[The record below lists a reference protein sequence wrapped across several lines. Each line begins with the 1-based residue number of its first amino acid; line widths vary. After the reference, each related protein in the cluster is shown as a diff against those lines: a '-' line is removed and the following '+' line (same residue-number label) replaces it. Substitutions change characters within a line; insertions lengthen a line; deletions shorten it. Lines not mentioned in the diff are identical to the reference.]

1 MSRIFKFRTKM
12 MLTYHDAHE
21 LMFLLKEGEGDVETA
36 HLSVLVRHQGQ
47 NEVSKPGVKML

>member
-36 HLSVLVRHQGQ
+36 HLSVLVGHQGQ
-47 NEVSKPGVKML
+47 NEVSKPGVKMS